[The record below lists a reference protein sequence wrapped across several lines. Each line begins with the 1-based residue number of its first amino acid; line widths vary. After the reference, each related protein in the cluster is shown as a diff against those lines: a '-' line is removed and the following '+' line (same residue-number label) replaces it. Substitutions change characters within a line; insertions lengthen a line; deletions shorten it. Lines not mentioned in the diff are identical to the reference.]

1 MRELYAER
9 LKVLL
14 DSARSRLAGRLDI
27 STVEAGLQTLGW
39 LRNRAKAEEVAELAR
54 RRDVEIVLLEDY
66 AWGRVARGGIV
77 LGFAAVDPP
86 ELKRGVEELAVIL
99 ERF

>member
-14 DSARSRLAGRLDI
+14 ESARSRLAGKLDI

-66 AWGRVARGGIV
+66 AWGRVPTGGIV
-77 LGFAAVDPP
+77 LGICGRRPARTQAR
-86 ELKRGVEELAVIL
+86 RGANW
-99 ERF
+99 R